1 MSTSTLD
8 VVVTPD
14 VRAFFTE
21 STIRG
26 QGGFQ
31 SLCRQLAERLRKSS
45 VLKLTPEELHRLAR
59 YATDYGDGGFQL
71 RFRKIVC
78 SWVVQ
83 HLLDTVA

>member
-1 MSTSTLD
+1 MANNNLE

-14 VRAFFTE
+14 VRQFFTE
-21 STIRG
+21 SAING

-31 SLCRQLAERLRKSS
+31 SLCRLVAGRLERSP
-45 VLKLTPEELHRLAR
+45 VLHLTPEELARIAR
-59 YATDYGDGGFQL
+59 YATTYGDGGFQQ

-83 HLLDTVA
+83 HADALIH

>member
-1 MSTSTLD
+1 MSNTTLD

-14 VRAFFTE
+14 VRAFFVE
-21 STIRG
+21 STIKG

-31 SLCRQLAERLRKSS
+31 SLCRQLAERLRRSK
-45 VLKLTPEELHRLAR
+45 VLRLTPDELGRIAR
-59 YATDYGDGGFQL
+59 YATDYGDGGFQQ

-83 HLLDTVA
+83 HLDSLT